1 MISFIR
7 SSSQTMSGLR
17 MASVSCNSS
26 GADHSLL
33 ALLSENV
40 LLSISFHLSNLDC
53 DRKREHGI
61 SLSLESCFVKHK
73 CKNQLT
79 DWTIPRHFK
88 MIAVKEIWFEFIS
101 IFCWYLFILHKYEKD
116 WTIFMN
122 IKLYKSQT
130 TNKRAILETRY
141 FAFICCL

>member
-1 MISFIR
+1 
-7 SSSQTMSGLR
+7 
-17 MASVSCNSS
+17 MASVSGNSS

-73 CKNQLT
+73 CK
-79 DWTIPRHFK
+79 
-88 MIAVKEIWFEFIS
+88 
-101 IFCWYLFILHKYEKD
+101 
-116 WTIFMN
+116 
-122 IKLYKSQT
+122 KSTHRLNNSKTFQ
-130 TNKRAILETRY
+130 ND
-141 FAFICCL
+141 CC

>member
-1 MISFIR
+1 
-7 SSSQTMSGLR
+7 MSGLR
-17 MASVSCNSS
+17 MASVSGNSS

-88 MIAVKEIWFEFIS
+88 MIAVKEIWFKFIS

-122 IKLYKSQT
+122 TKLYKSQPQT
-130 TNKRAILETRY
+130 QESY
-141 FAFICCL
+141 FRNPLFCFHLLLITV